1 MRPLQYVKT
10 HSRANIKILG
20 CNIHLKPNEG
30 NYSNSSLIFWH
41 YRIVPPA
48 VGRLAGPLPS
58 NCRYSDRHIYLRMVF
73 VVYLILCDTWLY
85 GKKYLLKNGI
95 RGAFDFVWYVWQ
107 MKHTNLRMV
116 FVVYLI
122 LLYMWQKKH
131 IYLIMVFMLYL
142 VWSEIC
148 GKKRIYL
155 KMVIMLYLI
164 LLDTYVAK

>member
-1 MRPLQYVKT
+1 
-10 HSRANIKILG
+10 
-20 CNIHLKPNEG
+20 
-30 NYSNSSLIFWH
+30 
-41 YRIVPPA
+41 
-48 VGRLAGPLPS
+48 
-58 NCRYSDRHIYLRMVF
+58 
-73 VVYLILCDTWLY
+73 
-85 GKKYLLKNGI
+85 
-95 RGAFDFVWYVWQ
+95 
-107 MKHTNLRMV
+107 
-116 FVVYLI
+116 VVYLI